1 MYDDRFQQD
10 VQRHRDAE
18 QIARQAL
25 GVDEGASRD
34 ELKRAWR
41 QKCFEYHPDRNPDDP
56 DAGRKFVVAN
66 CAYKLLA
73 EGIPCDMLL
82 EEVRKETS
90 VALDEKYNLDNAWGF
105 FLWWRDRFF

>member
-1 MYDDRFQQD
+1 MYDDSFQK
-10 VQRHRDAE
+10 DASKQGKAE
-18 QIARQAL
+18 RIARQAL
-25 GVDEGASRD
+25 GVDGNASHD

-41 QKCFEYHPDRNPDDP
+41 RKCLEYHPDDP
-56 DAGRKFVVAN
+56 DAERKFLVAN

-82 EEVRKETS
+82 EDLKKETS
-90 VALDEKYNLDNAWGF
+90 IVLDEKYNLDNAWGL